1 VLPRDSRNEEQKGGQ
16 VRSKFRSGQVVKVPC
31 HVQPGAFP
39 DERLVT
45 IPTDKGDISG
55 FVKAEYVTESQ
66 GTSGYVQGT
75 VVEVGPD
82 AIKVRL
88 PGSFF
93 TTALGV
99 ASVSPGWAS
108 QHLAAA

>member
-1 VLPRDSRNEEQKGGQ
+1 MT
-16 VRSKFRSGQVVKVPC
+16 KFRSGQVVKVPC

-45 IPTDKGDISG
+45 IHTDKGDIAG

-66 GTSGYVQGT
+66 NASGYVRGT
-75 VVEVGPD
+75 VVAVEHD

-93 TTALGV
+93 TTALGI